1 MRRYIL
7 NFKLLHEITEAP
19 NHTEYGNN
27 DSVTHEIIPVVMIQV
42 MILSNKIINKKRG
55 KKIELNC

>member
-55 KKIELNC
+55 KK